1 MKAAKET
8 RAGLLPVE
16 EALRIVISET
26 APLGTEEVGLERAAG
41 RVLAETVA
49 ASFDMPAFD
58 RSAMDGYAVR
68 AADVAKTPV
77 ELQVAGFLPAGRPSA
92 GIEIGAGEAVRIMT
106 GAPVPPGSDAVQMVE
121 KTETLDGGA
130 RVRVLCPVRIGEN
143 IFHRGEDLERGD
155 VILKEGAWVRPAEI
169 GA

>member
-1 MKAAKET
+1 MSTEDTIGPEMKAAKET

-16 EALRIVISET
+16 EALRIVISEA

-49 ASFDMPAFD
+49 APFDMPAFD

-77 ELQVAGFLPAGRPSA
+77 ELEVVGFLPAGRPSTGMSSVA
-92 GIEIGAGEAVRIMT
+92 MRLKSEAREVNSVGVREGT
-106 GAPVPPGSDAVQMVE
+106 RSDSFPSARMR
-121 KTETLDGGA
+121 TE
-130 RVRVLCPVRIGEN
+130 V
-143 IFHRGEDLERGD
+143 
-155 VILKEGAWVRPAEI
+155 
-169 GA
+169 